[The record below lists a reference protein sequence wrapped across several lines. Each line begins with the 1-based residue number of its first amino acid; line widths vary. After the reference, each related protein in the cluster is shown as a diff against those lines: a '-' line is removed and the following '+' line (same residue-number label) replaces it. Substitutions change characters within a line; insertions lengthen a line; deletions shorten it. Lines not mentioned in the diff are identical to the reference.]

1 MASKETENNAKFW
14 GEKQRALL
22 YELNISSSS
31 FPVAFVMV
39 FSGVVNQSPLTAVP
53 KMSSRPI
60 NTEDLLHRH
69 LSSLLIK

>member
-53 KMSSRPI
+53 EMGSRPI

-69 LSSLLIK
+69 LPSLLIK

>member
-53 KMSSRPI
+53 EMSSRPI
-60 NTEDLLHRH
+60 NTEDLLH
-69 LSSLLIK
+69 LSLIHI